1 MAADQKLSRNRRIRK
16 CKLVASATVLWT
28 LPLFLPAI
36 PAFARSRHHIAY
48 GEGFITN
55 IHLPSDQ
62 VAKVVEEV
70 AANGII
76 RGTKE
81 YNKDQYVTGA
91 EPSTTTQVFPPWR
104 QGGKVFYKV
113 RKEALDPRGF
123 KDSGDVGT
131 LVVRYVVQPQGQTHS
146 VLRIDAL
153 FQENFKHT
161 IHPSDGSVEIAEYG
175 DIQDHVAAIQTMN
188 EENAEAEKEHEEQLA
203 KKENT
208 AAATDPQPSTP
219 PESSSSNIQPAVE
232 NPPVTVPPVAVAR
245 PAPAAD
251 TPSATQSTAASP
263 LGQTLE
269 QRVAN
274 LRNQVERVVK
284 APGAP
289 LKSAPFHSASTLQSL
304 PTGTELL
311 IEISTPY
318 WYGVETHDG
327 QHGWVLRDDLEQK

>member
-1 MAADQKLSRNRRIRK
+1 MRNSK
-16 CKLVASATVLWT
+16 FVASAIVLWSLLLLFPA
-28 LPLFLPAI
+28 LPVL
-36 PAFARSRHHIAY
+36 ARSRNHIAY

-55 IHLPSDQ
+55 VPLPPDQ
-62 VAKVVEEV
+62 VAKVVAEI
-70 AANGII
+70 AADGII

-81 YNKDQYVTGA
+81 YNKDPYVTGA
-91 EPSTTTQVFPPWR
+91 EPSASAQVFRPWG

-123 KDSGDVGT
+123 KDSNDVGT

-153 FQENFKHT
+153 FQEDFKHT
-161 IHPSDGSVEIAEYG
+161 IHPSDGSIEIAEYG
-175 DIQDHVAAIQTMN
+175 DIQDHIAAIQTMN

-203 KKENT
+203 KKESAT
-208 AAATDPQPSTP
+208 ATDPQPSAP
-219 PESSSSNIQPAVE
+219 PQSSSSNVQPAVE
-232 NPPVTVPPVAVAR
+232 NSAVTGPPVAAAPT
-245 PAPAAD
+245 PASSVTPA
-251 TPSATQSTAASP
+251 TTQSTTATSL

-274 LRNQVERVVK
+274 LRSQVERVVK

-289 LKSAPFHSASTLQSL
+289 LKSAPFHGASTLQSL
-304 PTGTELL
+304 PPGTEVL

>member
-1 MAADQKLSRNRRIRK
+1 MAA
-16 CKLVASATVLWT
+16 
-28 LPLFLPAI
+28 I
-36 PAFARSRHHIAY
+36 PMFARSRNHIAY

-55 IHLPSDQ
+55 VPLPPDQ

-91 EPSTTTQVFPPWR
+91 EPSTSAQVFRPWA

-123 KDSGDVGT
+123 KDSNDVGT

-153 FQENFKHT
+153 FQEDFKHT

-188 EENAEAEKEHEEQLA
+188 EENAEAEKEHEELLE
-203 KKENT
+203 KKEN
-208 AAATDPQPSTP
+208 AAAASTQPSAP
-219 PESSSSNIQPAVE
+219 PESSSRNVQAADE
-232 NPPVTVPPVAVAR
+232 NPVVTPPPVAAA
-245 PAPAAD
+245 PTAPASV
-251 TPSATQSTAASP
+251 TPAAPQSTTATSP

-274 LRNQVERVVK
+274 LRNQVERIVK
-284 APGAP
+284 APGTP
-289 LKSAPFHSASTLQSL
+289 LKSAPF
-304 PTGTELL
+304 
-311 IEISTPY
+311 
-318 WYGVETHDG
+318 
-327 QHGWVLRDDLEQK
+327 